1 MTQFTVLS
9 LFPEM
14 FEAITASGITSRAI
28 KQGLLRVEVVNPRE
42 FTQDRHRTV
51 DDRPYGGGPGMLMM
65 VEPLRKAL
73 VSVLSGSDK
82 VKPKVVYMSP
92 QGKPFTQ
99 KLAQQWAAEEQ
110 IILVAGR
117 YEGIDQRFIDEFVD
131 EEVSLGDFVVSG
143 GELPAMMVIDAVS
156 RCIPGVLGHELSAQE
171 DSFFEGLLDHPQY
184 TRPEQYSYEGDGEKE
199 IHLAVPEVLLGG
211 NHESIRQWRLRQAI
225 ERTWS
230 RRPDLIRVRK
240 QQGLLTAEEQAML
253 DEIGANF
260 NE

>member
-73 VSVLSGSDK
+73 VSALSGSDK

-143 GELPAMMVIDAVS
+143 GELPEAAGTRQRPGRRLRRRS
-156 RCIPGVLGHELSAQE
+156 RCRGPARRVA
-171 DSFFEGLLDHPQY
+171 PPR
-184 TRPEQYSYEGDGEKE
+184 TTWRP
-199 IHLAVPEVLLGG
+199 A
-211 NHESIRQWRLRQAI
+211 RQPRPLRVAC
-225 ERTWS
+225 
-230 RRPDLIRVRK
+230 
-240 QQGLLTAEEQAML
+240 
-253 DEIGANF
+253 
-260 NE
+260 